1 MSSQSKFPQKLA
13 ALQPTTLIAHVKRLG
28 TLCFASAMAEESQE
42 IIEFMEKNMGFS
54 REFINDCKE
63 ARRSV
68 GQISNMERDHAREA
82 ILKANAS
89 GYEEHIATPFSALNA
104 CLSGGF
110 LPGQL
115 IVLGSRP
122 GMGKTTLAIDIGSH
136 IGLQSEKVVA
146 FFSLELTAELFGKRL
161 LSHCAGTSLELLDP
175 RNENELDW
183 ISIANAGKKLS
194 TAGVFLDDSAELFV
208 SQILDKCEALKKERG
223 RLDLVV
229 VDYLQLMSGES
240 QTSERFYGSREEEI
254 SRIVRGLKVAAK
266 NLNCPILALSQLN
279 RGLENRPD
287 KRPNRSDLRECEAIF
302 SDSDIVMFLYRDAY
316 YDPETEARDVAEV
329 IIAKNRTGSC
339 GTAKLRYQSKIPRF
353 SELVPQN
360 A

>member
-1 MSSQSKFPQKLA
+1 MTSPSKFTQKLA
-13 ALQPTTLIAHVKRLG
+13 ALQPRTLIATVKGLG
-28 TLCFASAMAEESQE
+28 NICFAYAMAEESEE
-42 IIEFMEKNMGFS
+42 ITGFMERNVCFS
-54 REFINDCKE
+54 REFIHDCKE

-68 GQISNMERDHAREA
+68 GQISNEDKEKAREKIIYA
-82 ILKANAS
+82 ID
-89 GYEEHIATPFSALNA
+89 IALGDTINTPFPVLND
-104 CLSGGF
+104 CLGGGF

-122 GMGKTTLAIDIGSH
+122 GMGKTTLAIEIVSH
-136 IGLQSEKVVA
+136 IGLQTGKVVA
-146 FFSLELTAELFGKRL
+146 FFSLELTAEIFGKRL
-161 LSHCAGTSLELLDP
+161 LSNCAGISLELLDP
-175 RNENELDW
+175 RNENETNW
-183 ISIANAGKKLS
+183 IAIAIAGKKLS
-194 TAGVFLDDSAELFV
+194 ASGVFLDDSSEITV
-208 SQILDKCEALKKERG
+208 SQILNKCAALKKERG

-229 VDYLQLMSGES
+229 IDYLQLMSGES

-266 NLNCPILALSQLN
+266 NLNCPILVLSQLN

-287 KRPNRSDLRECEAIF
+287 KRPNRSDFRDCEAIF
-302 SDSDIVMFLYRDAY
+302 SDSDIVMSLYRDAY
-316 YDPETEARDVAEV
+316 YDPDTEAKDVAEV

-353 SELVPQN
+353 IELVPQN